1 MRLAELNLLAY
12 GKFTDCA
19 RQFPRSEHDFHVII
33 GPNEAGKSTVRR
45 AIRELLFGME
55 RQSPLGFLHP
65 QSDLKLKAVLEAG
78 IGNLEFI
85 RTKQQKSLR
94 SLADEPLSDGYL
106 AAALGSLTEEA
117 FIHLHSLDHTALVKG
132 GRGIV
137 DPSTSVSQM
146 LFQAASG
153 LESFAAVRDTL
164 RERSAELFTAR
175 GKKNEY
181 GAANERLALAQKM
194 LKEVQ
199 VRSKDWVQASEAL
212 DNARSALSTERARR
226 AELEQL
232 RSAWE
237 RSRRLGSRIEQYD
250 ELLQEL
256 AGLGE
261 TLAFA
266 ANARATLEQGITE
279 LTMAAGITQTRET
292 DVHARQEEL
301 TALELDETVTEL
313 AAEVMQLAQLC
324 GQCVKYPTDVA
335 SRKNEVQLWLR
346 EALAHAKQFGWGEG
360 EEEIRLR
367 VPQDKVLRTLESLLK
382 ERGGLIEAERGAI
395 ETQNRQQQALDSVN
409 QKLQDLGD
417 SYYDPAVEVALDHAL
432 PYKSSAAK
440 ERTLRAAVESA
451 TTKLGNALTAFG
463 RGTLDIEKLRQ
474 LQLPSRERITSIKAA
489 RQEIASHLSLRKSRA
504 EESQLSAQA
513 LGLQVSQ
520 FEASNK
526 VVTAPEVGV
535 ARRERDSVWGDIK
548 AGALAVA
555 DGAPRLDAN
564 LRLADELADARTLS
578 ESAAASLQGLRDQ
591 HQAAKEQAES
601 HAKLAEDKRRE
612 LDAFD
617 ATWTAQTTQWGID
630 DVELEDTHDWL
641 AKRDAVL
648 AAADEL
654 QGKES
659 ELRLEQGAAID
670 AGKALAGA
678 MANARI
684 EVAQD
689 TVLAQMAARAEEYVE
704 VAKAQRVTKQG
715 LQQQHADAKGT
726 LEQAKQ
732 AMTSKTEA
740 VTQWNR
746 RWSAALAAANL
757 QVTDTAEVEAAIY
770 AGREIRQLVAKVDD
784 HRVSRID
791 MMEAEL
797 ELLGNTARELAQEL
811 APELLQGKPQE
822 ISQTLTTRLQRAR
835 AQADKHASATTALN
849 EAQRHLKE
857 AKARA
862 ELVKK
867 TMGPVLQ
874 LALVED
880 PSLAIPL
887 VEKADR
893 RRHLQQE
900 AHSAKLAL
908 ERDSDALSL
917 DKLRF
922 ELQEH
927 PPVEAPGKIQEIKD
941 RLEESDRVMTQL
953 VQAEVTAKQAL
964 EGIDGS
970 EKAAVAE
977 AQRQEAIADM
987 STAGEEYVQLAT
999 ASTLLKWA
1007 VDRYRDRKQGP
1018 LLERASSIFESLTIG
1033 SFRKLR
1039 IDYDQT
1045 PPALLAYRSEGAP
1058 VKVEGLSDGTRD
1070 QLFLALRIAALEL
1083 QSEQG
1088 EPVPFIADDLFINF
1102 DDERSRAGLKALWN
1116 LSTKTQVIF
1125 LSHQEHLLPVVES
1138 LFSQVNV
1145 LRLEAGEAFA
1155 YARSTLAG

>member
-1 MRLAELNLLAY
+1 MRLKELNLLAY
-12 GKFTDCA
+12 GKFTDCEL
-19 RQFPRSEHDFHVII
+19 QFPRSEHDFHVII

-65 QSDLKLKAVLEAG
+65 QSDLKLKAVLEAA
-78 IGNLEFI
+78 IGKLEFI

-94 SLADEPLSDGYL
+94 SLADEPLPDGYL
-106 AAALGSLTEEA
+106 AAALGSLSEEA
-117 FIHLHSLDHTALVKG
+117 FIHLHCLDHTALVKG

-137 DPSTSVSQM
+137 DPSTTVSQM

-153 LESFAAVRDTL
+153 LESFAAVRDIL

-175 GKKNEY
+175 GKKGDY
-181 GAANERLALAQKM
+181 GAASERLAIAQKM

-199 VRSKDWVQASEAL
+199 VRSKDWVQASEAV
-212 DNARSALSTERARR
+212 DSARSALRTERAKR

-250 ELLQEL
+250 EVLQEL
-256 AGLGE
+256 SELGD
-261 TLAFA
+261 TLAFP
-266 ANARATLEQGITE
+266 ANAKATLEQGITE
-279 LTMAAGITQTRET
+279 LNTAAGITQTRES
-292 DVHARQEEL
+292 DVQARQEEL
-301 TALELDETVTEL
+301 AALQLDEAVTDL
-313 AAEVMQLAQLC
+313 TAEVAQLAQLC
-324 GQCVKYPTDVA
+324 SQCLKYPTDIV
-335 SRKNEVQLWLR
+335 SRKSEVQLWLR
-346 EALAHAKQFGWGEG
+346 EALAQAKQFGWGES
-360 EEEIRLR
+360 EEEIRSR

-382 ERGGLIEAERGAI
+382 ERGGLIEAERGAN
-395 ETQNRQQQALDSVN
+395 ETQNRQQQTLDAVN
-409 QKLQDLGD
+409 QKLQDLDD
-417 SYYDPAVEVALDHAL
+417 SSYDPAVEVALDQAL
-432 PYKSSAAK
+432 PYKSSAIK
-440 ERTLRAAVESA
+440 ERTLRAAAETA
-451 TTKLGNALTAFG
+451 KTKLSNALTALG
-463 RGTLDIEKLRQ
+463 RPALAVDKLRQ
-474 LQLPSRERITSIKAA
+474 LQLPSRERVTSIKAA
-489 RQEIASHLSLRKSRA
+489 RQEIASQLSLRKSRA

-513 LGLQVSQ
+513 LELQVCQ
-520 FEASNK
+520 FEAGNK
-526 VVTAPEVGV
+526 VVTAAEVGV
-535 ARRERDSVWGDIK
+535 ARKERDSVWGDIK
-548 AGALAVA
+548 AGALALA

-601 HAKLAEDKRRE
+601 HATLTEDKQRE
-612 LDAFD
+612 LDQFD

-630 DVELEDTHDWL
+630 GLELEDMHDWL

-659 ELRLEQGAAID
+659 ELRLEQDAATD
-670 AGKALAGA
+670 AGKALAAA
-678 MANARI
+678 MATAGI
-684 EVAQD
+684 EVAQN
-689 TVLAQMAARAEEYVE
+689 TGLAQMAARAEEHVE
-704 VAKAQRVTKQG
+704 EAKTQRVTKQG
-715 LQQQHADAKGT
+715 LMQQQDDAKVA

-732 AMTSKTEA
+732 AVTTKTEA
-740 VTQWNR
+740 VTQWNG
-746 RWSAALAAANL
+746 RWSAALAMANL
-757 QVTDTAEVEAAIY
+757 QGTDTAEVEAAIY
-770 AGREIRQLVAKVDD
+770 AGREIRQLLAKVDD

-811 APELLQGKPQE
+811 GPELLQGKPQE
-822 ISQTLTTRLQRAR
+822 ISQALTTRLQRAR
-835 AQADKHASATTALN
+835 AQADKHTSATNALD
-849 EAQRHLKE
+849 EAQRLFKE
-857 AKARA
+857 AKTRT
-862 ELVKK
+862 EVVKK
-867 TMGPVLQ
+867 AMGPVLQ
-874 LALVED
+874 LAQVED
-880 PSLAIPL
+880 PLLAVPL

-900 AHSAKLAL
+900 VHSAKLAI

-917 DKLRF
+917 DKLRL

-927 PPVEAPGKIQEIKD
+927 PPVESPGKIQDIKD
-941 RLEESDRVMTQL
+941 RLEESDRTMTQL
-953 VQAEVTAKQAL
+953 VQTELTARQVFEA
-964 EGIDGS
+964 IDGS

-987 STAGEEYVQLAT
+987 STAGEEYVQLTT

-1088 EPVPFIADDLFINF
+1088 ERVPFIADDLFINF
-1102 DDERSRAGLKALWN
+1102 DDERSKAGLKALWHM
-1116 LSTKTQVIF
+1116 STRTQVMF
-1125 LSHQEHLLPVVES
+1125 LSHQEHLIPVVES
-1138 LFSQVNV
+1138 LFPQVNV
-1145 LRLEAGEAFA
+1145 VRLEGVE
-1155 YARSTLAG
+1155 LPI

>member
-12 GKFTDCA
+12 GKFTDCQ
-19 RQFPRSEHDFHVII
+19 RQFPRSEHDFHVIV

-55 RQSPLGFLHP
+55 RQTSLGFLHP
-65 QSDLKLKAVLEAG
+65 QSDLKLKAVLEAA
-78 IGNLEFI
+78 IGKLEFI

-94 SLADEPLSDGYL
+94 SLADQPLPDGYL
-106 AAALGSLTEEA
+106 AAALGSLTEET

-137 DPSTSVSQM
+137 DPSTTVSQM

-164 RERSAELFTAR
+164 RDRSAELFTAR

-181 GAANERLALAQKM
+181 GAASERFATAQKM

-199 VRSKDWVQASEAL
+199 VRSKDWVQASEGL
-212 DNARSALSTERARR
+212 NNARNALSTERVKR

-232 RSAWE
+232 RSTWE

-250 ELLQEL
+250 QLLTEL
-256 AGLGE
+256 ADLGE

-266 ANARATLEQGITE
+266 ADSKTTLEQGITE
-279 LTMAAGITQTRET
+279 LTMAAGITQMRES
-292 DVHARQEEL
+292 DVQARQEEL
-301 TALELDETVTEL
+301 TALELDEAVTEL
-313 AAEVMQLAQLC
+313 AAKVTQLAQLC
-324 GQCVKYPTDVA
+324 GQCVKYPTDIA
-335 SRKNEVQLWLR
+335 SRTNEVQLWLR
-346 EALAHAKQFGWGEG
+346 EAFAHAKQFAWGEG
-360 EEEIRLR
+360 EEQIRSRL
-367 VPQDKVLRTLESLLK
+367 PQDKALRTLESLLK
-382 ERGGLIEAERGAI
+382 ERGGLIEAERGAN
-395 ETQNRQQQALDSVN
+395 EMQNSQQQTLDAIN

-417 SYYDPAVEVALDHAL
+417 SSYDPAVAVALDHAL

-440 ERTLRAAVESA
+440 ERTLRAAMETA
-451 TTKLGNALTAFG
+451 KAKLGNALAAIG
-463 RGTLDIEKLRQ
+463 RPELDVDKLRQ
-474 LQLPSRERITSIKAA
+474 LQLPSRERVTSIKAA
-489 RQEIASHLSLRKSRA
+489 RQEIASQLSMRKSRA
-504 EESQLSAQA
+504 EESQQSVHTLE
-513 LGLQVSQ
+513 LQVSQ

-526 VVTAPEVGV
+526 VVTAAEVSF

-548 AGALAVA
+548 VGGLAVS

-578 ESAAASLQGLRDQ
+578 ESAAASLQRLRDQ
-591 HQAAKEQAES
+591 NQAAKEQVES
-601 HAKLAEDKRRE
+601 LAKLAEDKQRE
-612 LDAFD
+612 LDEFD
-617 ATWTAQTTQWGID
+617 ATWTAQTSQWGID
-630 DVELEDTHDWL
+630 GIELEDMHDWL
-641 AKRDAVL
+641 AKRDSVL

-654 QGKES
+654 QVKEGD
-659 ELRLEQGAAID
+659 LQLEQGAAID
-670 AGKALAGA
+670 AGNALTAAMTRAG
-678 MANARI
+678 I
-684 EVAQD
+684 EVAQN
-689 TVLAQMAARAEEYVE
+689 TGLPQMAATAEEYVE
-704 VAKAQRVTKQG
+704 EAKTQRVTKQG
-715 LQQQHADAKGT
+715 LQQQQAVAKVA

-732 AMTSKTEA
+732 SVTFKTE
-740 VTQWNR
+740 VVSQWNG
-746 RWSAALAAANL
+746 RWSAALAGANL
-757 QVTDTAEVEAAIY
+757 QVTDIAEVEAAIY
-770 AGREIRQLVAKVDD
+770 AGREIRQLLAKVDD

-797 ELLGNTARELAQEL
+797 ELLENTAHELAQEL
-811 APELLQGKPQE
+811 APELLQGTPQE
-822 ISQTLTTRLQRAR
+822 INQALTTRLRR
-835 AQADKHASATTALN
+835 AQAQSDKHASATNALN
-849 EAQRHLKE
+849 EVQRILKE
-857 AKARA
+857 SKTKA

-867 TMGPVLQ
+867 AMGPLLQ
-874 LALVED
+874 LAQVED
-880 PSLAIPL
+880 PLLAVPL

-893 RRHLQQE
+893 NRHLQQE
-900 AHSAKLAL
+900 VQSAKLAI

-917 DKLRF
+917 DKVRL

-927 PPVEAPGKIQEIKD
+927 PPVDAPGKIQDIKD
-941 RLEESDRVMTQL
+941 RLEESDRTMTQL
-953 VQAEVTAKQAL
+953 VQAEVTAKQAF
-964 EGIDGS
+964 EAIDGS
-970 EKAAVAE
+970 EKAAIAE

-987 STAGEEYVQLAT
+987 SMTGEEYVQLAT

-1045 PPALLAYRSEGAP
+1045 PPALLAYRSAGVP

-1102 DDERSRAGLKALWN
+1102 DEERSKAGLKALWN
-1116 LSTKTQVIF
+1116 LSAKTQVIF

-1138 LFSQVNV
+1138 LLPHVNV
-1145 LRLEAGEAFA
+1145 LRLEASEAA
-1155 YARSTLAG
+1155 A

>member
-1 MRLAELNLLAY
+1 MRLKELNLLAY
-12 GKFTDCA
+12 GKFTD
-19 RQFPRSEHDFHVII
+19 RELQLPHSEHDFHVII

-65 QSDLKLKAVLEAG
+65 QSDLKLKGVLEAATG
-78 IGNLEFI
+78 KLEFI

-94 SLADEPLSDGYL
+94 SLEGEPLPDGYL
-106 AAALGSLTEEA
+106 AAAFGSLTEEA
-117 FIHLHSLDHTALVKG
+117 FIHLHSLDHTALVDG

-137 DPSTSVSQM
+137 DPKTSVSQM

-153 LESFAAVRDTL
+153 LESFAAVRDSL
-164 RERSAELFTAR
+164 RERSVELFTAR
-175 GKKNEY
+175 GKKNEF
-181 GAANERLALAQKM
+181 GAASERLGVAQKT

-212 DNARSALSTERARR
+212 DNARSALSTERAKR

-256 AGLGE
+256 ADLGE
-261 TLAFA
+261 TLAFG
-266 ANARATLEQGITE
+266 ANAKATLEQGITE
-279 LTMAAGITQTRET
+279 LNTAASITETRES
-292 DVHARQEEL
+292 DVQARQEEL
-301 TALELDETVTEL
+301 AAVELDERIAEL
-313 AAEVMQLAQLC
+313 AAEVTQLAQLC
-324 GQCVKYPTDVA
+324 GQCVRYPTDIA

-346 EALAHAKQFGWGEG
+346 EALAHAKQFGWGAG
-360 EEEIRLR
+360 EEEFGSR

-382 ERGGLIEAERGAI
+382 ERGGLIEAERGAN
-395 ETQNRQQQALDSVN
+395 ELQERQQKTLDAVN
-409 QKLQDLGD
+409 QKLLDLGD
-417 SYYDPAVEVALDHAL
+417 SSYDPAVEFALDQAN

-440 ERTLRAAVESA
+440 ERTLRAAAETA
-451 TTKLGNALTAFG
+451 RTKLGNALTAVG
-463 RGTLDIEKLRQ
+463 RPAQDVDKLRQ

-489 RQEIASHLSLRKSRA
+489 RQEMASQLSLRKSRA

-520 FEASNK
+520 FEAGNK
-526 VVTAPEVGV
+526 VVTAAEVGG

-555 DGAPRLDAN
+555 EGAPRLDAN

-591 HQAAKEQAES
+591 HQAAKEQADS
-601 HAKLAEDKRRE
+601 HAKLAEDKQRE
-612 LDAFD
+612 LDDFD
-617 ATWTAQTTQWGID
+617 AMWTAQTTQWGI
-630 DVELEDTHDWL
+630 VGIELEDMHDWL

-654 QGKES
+654 QVKEN
-659 ELRLEQGAAID
+659 ELRLEQDAAID
-670 AGKALAGA
+670 AGKALANA
-678 MANARI
+678 MANAGI
-684 EVAQD
+684 EVVQNSA
-689 TVLAQMAARAEEYVE
+689 LAQMVARADEYVE
-704 VAKAQRVTKQG
+704 EAKTQRVTKQG
-715 LQQQHADAKGT
+715 LLLQQADAKVA
-726 LEQAKQ
+726 LEQGKQ
-732 AMTSKTEA
+732 AVISKSEA
-740 VTQWNR
+740 VTHWNG

-757 QVTDTAEVEAAIY
+757 QVSDTAEVEAAIY
-770 AGREIRQLVAKVDD
+770 AGREIRQLLAKVGD

-797 ELLGNTARELAQEL
+797 ELLGNSARELAQKL

-822 ISQTLTTRLQRAR
+822 ISQTRVARLQRALT
-835 AQADKHASATTALN
+835 QADKHTTASNALN
-849 EAQRHLKE
+849 ETQRLLQE

-867 TMGPVLQ
+867 TMAPVLQ
-874 LALVED
+874 LAQVED
-880 PSLAIPL
+880 PLLAVLL

-893 RRHLQQE
+893 KRHLQQE
-900 AHSAKLAL
+900 VHSAKLAI

-917 DKLRF
+917 DKLRL

-927 PPVEAPGKIQEIKD
+927 PPFDAPGKIQDIKD
-941 RLEESDRVMTQL
+941 RFEESDRTMTQL
-953 VQAEVTAKQAL
+953 VQAEVTTKQAL
-964 EGIDGS
+964 EAIDGS

-1102 DDERSRAGLKALWN
+1102 DDERSKAGLKALWN

-1138 LFSQVNV
+1138 LFPQVNV
-1145 LRLEAGEAFA
+1145 LRLEASEA
-1155 YARSTLAG
+1155 LA

>member
-1 MRLAELNLLAY
+1 MRLRELNLLAY
-12 GKFTDCA
+12 GKFTDCEL
-19 RQFPRSEHDFHVII
+19 QFPRGEHDFHVII

-65 QSDLKLKAVLEAG
+65 QSDLKLRAVLEAATG
-78 IGNLEFI
+78 KLEFI

-94 SLADEPLSDGYL
+94 SLVDEPLPDGYL
-106 AAALGSLTEEA
+106 AAALGDLTEEA

-153 LESFAAVRDTL
+153 LEGFAAVRDSL
-164 RERSAELFTAR
+164 RERSAELFSAR
-175 GKKNEY
+175 SKKNEY
-181 GAANERLALAQKM
+181 GAASERLASAQKM
-194 LKEVQ
+194 LKEIQ

-212 DNARSALSTERARR
+212 DNARSALSTERKNR

-256 AGLGE
+256 ADLGE
-261 TLAFA
+261 TLAFT
-266 ANARATLEQGITE
+266 ANAQATLEQGITE
-279 LTMAAGITQTRET
+279 LNTAEGIIQTRES
-292 DVHARQEEL
+292 DVQARQEEL
-301 TALELDETVTEL
+301 AALELDERVTEL
-313 AAEVMQLAQLC
+313 AAEVTQLAQLC
-324 GQCVKYPTDVA
+324 GQCVKYPTDIA
-335 SRKNEVQLWLR
+335 SRQNEVQLWLR

-360 EEEIRLR
+360 EEEIRSR

-382 ERGGLIEAERGAI
+382 ERGALIEAERGAN
-395 ETQNRQQQALDSVN
+395 ETQNRQQQTLDAVN

-417 SYYDPAVEVALDHAL
+417 SSYDPAVEVALNQAL
-432 PYKSSAAK
+432 PYKSSVAK
-440 ERTLRAAVESA
+440 ERTLRAAAETA
-451 TTKLGNALTAFG
+451 KTKLVNALTAFG
-463 RGTLDIEKLRQ
+463 RPALDIDKVRQ
-474 LQLPSRERITSIKAA
+474 LQLPSRERVTSIKAA
-489 RQEIASHLSLRKSRA
+489 RQAIASQLSLRQSRA
-504 EESQLSAQA
+504 EESLLSARA
-513 LGLQVSQ
+513 LELQVRQ
-520 FEASNK
+520 FEAGNK
-526 VVTAPEVGV
+526 VVTAAEVGV

-564 LRLADELADARTLS
+564 MRLADELADARTLS

-591 HQAAKEQAES
+591 HQAAKEQADS
-601 HAKLAEDKRRE
+601 QAKLAEDKQRE
-612 LDAFD
+612 LDEFD
-617 ATWTAQTTQWGID
+617 ASWTEQTTQWGIAGI
-630 DVELEDTHDWL
+630 ELEDMHDWL

-654 QGKES
+654 QAKDS
-659 ELRLEQGAAID
+659 ELRLEQEVAED
-670 AGKALAGA
+670 VGKALATA
-678 MANARI
+678 MAKAGI
-684 EVAQD
+684 EVAQNMG
-689 TVLAQMAARAEEYVE
+689 LAQMVARAEEYVE
-704 VAKAQRVTKQG
+704 EAKTQRVTKQG
-715 LQQQHADAKGT
+715 LLLQQADAKVA

-732 AMTSKTEA
+732 AVASKAEA
-740 VTQWNR
+740 VIQWNG

-770 AGREIRQLVAKVDD
+770 AGREIRQLLAKVDD

-822 ISQTLTTRLQRAR
+822 ISQALTTRLQRAR
-835 AQADKHASATTALN
+835 TQADKHASATNALN
-849 EAQRHLKE
+849 EAQRLLTE

-862 ELVKK
+862 ELVKRA
-867 TMGPVLQ
+867 MGPVLQ
-874 LALVED
+874 LAQVED
-880 PSLAIPL
+880 PLLALPL
-887 VEKADR
+887 VERADR
-893 RRHLQQE
+893 KRHLQQE
-900 AHSAKLAL
+900 IHSAKLAI
-908 ERDSDALSL
+908 ERDSDALNL
-917 DKLRF
+917 DKLRL

-927 PPVEAPGKIQEIKD
+927 PPVEAPGKIQDIKD
-941 RLEESDRVMTQL
+941 RLEESDRTMTQL
-953 VQAEVTAKQAL
+953 VQAEVTARQAF
-964 EGIDGS
+964 EAIDGS
-970 EKAAVAE
+970 EKAAIAE

-999 ASTLLKWA
+999 ASALLKWA

-1070 QLFLALRIAALEL
+1070 QLFLSLRIAALEL

-1102 DDERSRAGLKALWN
+1102 DDERSKAGLKALWN
-1116 LSTKTQVIF
+1116 LSKKTQVIF

-1138 LFSQVNV
+1138 LFPQVNV
-1145 LRLEAGEAFA
+1145 LRLEASDA
-1155 YARSTLAG
+1155 LA

>member
-1 MRLAELNLLAY
+1 MRLKELNLLAY
-12 GKFTDCA
+12 GKFTDCTL
-19 RQFPRSEHDFHVII
+19 QFPTSEHDFHVII

-65 QSDLKLKAVLEAG
+65 QSDLKLKAVLETATSK
-78 IGNLEFI
+78 LEFI

-94 SLADEPLSDGYL
+94 SLADEPLPDGYL
-106 AAALGSLTEEA
+106 ATAFASLTEEA

-164 RERSAELFTAR
+164 RERSAELFTSR
-175 GKKNEY
+175 GKKNEF
-181 GAANERLALAQKM
+181 GAASERLGIAQKT

-212 DNARSALSTERARR
+212 DNARSALSTERAKR

-250 ELLQEL
+250 EFLQEL
-256 AGLGE
+256 ADLGE

-266 ANARATLEQGITE
+266 ANAKATLEQGITE
-279 LTMAAGITQTRET
+279 LSTAAGITQTRET

-301 TALELDETVTEL
+301 AALELDEVVTDL
-313 AAEVMQLAQLC
+313 AAEVTQLAQLC
-324 GQCVKYPTDVA
+324 GQCVKYPTDIA
-335 SRKNEVQLWLR
+335 SRKNEVQLWVR
-346 EALAHAKQFGWGEG
+346 EALSHAKQFGWGAG
-360 EEEIRLR
+360 EEEIRSR

-382 ERGGLIEAERGAI
+382 ERGGLIEAERGAND
-395 ETQNRQQQALDSVN
+395 TQVRQQQTLDAVN

-417 SYYDPAVEVALDHAL
+417 SSYDPAVEFALDQAH

-440 ERTLRAAVESA
+440 ERTLRAAAEA
-451 TTKLGNALTAFG
+451 AKTKLGHAHTAVG
-463 RGTLDIEKLRQ
+463 RPSLDVDKLRQ
-474 LQLPSRERITSIKAA
+474 LQLPSRERVTSLKTA
-489 RQEIASHLSLRKSRA
+489 RQAIASQLSMRKSLA
-504 EESQLSAQA
+504 EDSQLSAQA

-520 FEASNK
+520 FEAGNK
-526 VVTAPEVGV
+526 VVTAAEVGG

-555 DGAPRLDAN
+555 EGAPRLDAN

-591 HQAAKEQAES
+591 HLAAKEQADS
-601 HAKLAEDKRRE
+601 HAKLAEDKQRE
-612 LDAFD
+612 LDDFD
-617 ATWTAQTTQWGID
+617 ATWTAQTTQWGI
-630 DVELEDTHDWL
+630 VGIELEDMHDWL
-641 AKRDAVL
+641 VKRDAVL

-654 QGKES
+654 QVKES
-659 ELRLEQGAAID
+659 ELRLEQDAATD
-670 AGKALAGA
+670 AGKALAAA
-678 MANARI
+678 MAKAGI
-684 EVAQD
+684 EVAQNAS
-689 TVLAQMAARAEEYVE
+689 LAQMDARAEEYVE
-704 VAKAQRVTKQG
+704 EAKTQRVTKQG
-715 LQQQHADAKGT
+715 LLLQQADAKVA

-732 AMTSKTEA
+732 AVTSKTEA
-740 VTQWNR
+740 VTQWNG
-746 RWSAALAAANL
+746 RWSAALVAANL
-757 QVTDTAEVEAAIY
+757 QVSDTAEVEAAIY
-770 AGREIRQLVAKVDD
+770 AGREIRQLLAKVDD
-784 HRVSRID
+784 HRVSRIE

-797 ELLGNTARELAQEL
+797 ELLGNSARELAQKL

-822 ISQTLTTRLQRAR
+822 ISQTLVTRLQRAQ
-835 AQADKHASATTALN
+835 AQADKHTTASNALN
-849 EAQRHLKE
+849 EAQRLLKE
-857 AKARA
+857 AIARA

-874 LALVED
+874 LAQVED
-880 PSLAIPL
+880 PLLAVPL

-893 RRHLQQE
+893 KRQLQQE
-900 AHSAKLAL
+900 VHSTKLAI

-917 DKLRF
+917 DKLRL

-927 PPVEAPGKIQEIKD
+927 PPFEAPGKIQDIKD
-941 RLEESDRVMTQL
+941 RLEESDRTMTQL
-953 VQAEVTAKQAL
+953 VQAEVTTKQAL
-964 EGIDGS
+964 EAIDAS

-1102 DDERSRAGLKALWN
+1102 DDERSKVGLKALWN

-1138 LFSQVNV
+1138 LFPQVNV
-1145 LRLEAGEAFA
+1145 LRLEASEA
-1155 YARSTLAG
+1155 LA

>member
-1 MRLAELNLLAY
+1 MRLQELNLLAY

-19 RQFPRSEHDFHVII
+19 LQFPSSEHDFHIII

-65 QSDLKLKAVLEAG
+65 QSDLKLKAVLETATSK
-78 IGNLEFI
+78 LEFV

-94 SLADEPLSDGYL
+94 SLADEPLPDGYL
-106 AAALGSLTEEA
+106 TAAFGSLTEEA
-117 FIHLHSLDHTALVKG
+117 FTHLHSLDHTALVKG

-175 GKKNEY
+175 GKKNEF
-181 GAANERLALAQKM
+181 GAASERLGIAQKT
-194 LKEVQ
+194 LKDVQ
-199 VRSKDWVQASEAL
+199 VRSRDWVQASEAL
-212 DNARSALSTERARR
+212 DNARSALSTERSKR

-237 RSRRLGSRIEQYD
+237 RARRLGSRIEQYD

-256 AGLGE
+256 ADLGE

-266 ANARATLEQGITE
+266 ANAKATLEQGITE
-279 LTMAAGITQTRET
+279 LSTAAGITQTRES

-301 TALELDETVTEL
+301 AALELDEGVMEL
-313 AAEVMQLAQLC
+313 AAEVTQLAQLC
-324 GQCVKYPTDVA
+324 GQCVKYPTDIA

-346 EALAHAKQFGWGEG
+346 EALAHAKQFGWGAD
-360 EEEIRLR
+360 EEEIRSR

-382 ERGGLIEAERGAI
+382 ERGGLIEAERGAN
-395 ETQNRQQQALDSVN
+395 ELQDRQQKTLDAVN

-417 SYYDPAVEVALDHAL
+417 SSYDPAVEFALDQAY

-440 ERTLRAAVESA
+440 ERALRAAAETVK
-451 TTKLGNALTAFG
+451 TKLGNALTAVG
-463 RGTLDIEKLRQ
+463 RPALDVDKLRQ
-474 LQLPSRERITSIKAA
+474 LQLPARERVTSIKAS
-489 RQEIASHLSLRKSRA
+489 RQEMASLLSLRKLRA
-504 EESQLSAQA
+504 EESELSARA
-513 LGLQVSQ
+513 LELQVSQ
-520 FEASNK
+520 FEAGNK
-526 VVTAPEVGV
+526 VVTAAEVGV
-535 ARRERDSVWGDIK
+535 ARRERDSVWGGIK

-578 ESAAASLQGLRDQ
+578 ESASASLQGLRDQ
-591 HQAAKEQAES
+591 HQAAKEQADS
-601 HAKLAEDKRRE
+601 HAKLAEDKQCE
-612 LDAFD
+612 LDGFD
-617 ATWTAQTTQWGID
+617 ATWTAQTTQWGI
-630 DVELEDTHDWL
+630 VGIELEDMHDWL
-641 AKRDAVL
+641 VKRDAVL
-648 AAADEL
+648 VAADEL
-654 QGKES
+654 QVKES
-659 ELRLEQGAAID
+659 ELRLEQDAATD
-670 AGKALAGA
+670 AGKALAAA
-678 MANARI
+678 MAEAGI
-684 EVAQD
+684 EAAQNSG
-689 TVLAQMAARAEEYVE
+689 LAQMVARAEEYVE
-704 VAKAQRVTKQG
+704 EAKTQRVTKQG
-715 LQQQHADAKGT
+715 LLQQQADAKVA

-732 AMTSKTEA
+732 AVTSRTEA
-740 VTQWNR
+740 VTQWNG
-746 RWSAALAAANL
+746 RWSVALVAANL
-757 QVTDTAEVEAAIY
+757 QVSDTAEVEAAIY
-770 AGREIRQLVAKVDD
+770 AGREIRQLLAKVDD

-797 ELLGNTARELAQEL
+797 ELLGNSGRELAQKL
-811 APELLQGKPQE
+811 APELIQGKPQE
-822 ISQTLTTRLQRAR
+822 ISQTLVTRLQRAR
-835 AQADKHASATTALN
+835 TQADKHISATNAMN
-849 EAQRHLKE
+849 EAQRLLTE

-862 ELVKK
+862 ALVKK
-867 TMGPVLQ
+867 SMEPVLQ
-874 LALVED
+874 LAQVDD
-880 PSLAIPL
+880 PLLAAPL

-893 RRHLQQE
+893 KRHLMQE
-900 AHSAKLAL
+900 VHSAKLAI

-917 DKLRF
+917 DKLRL
-922 ELQEH
+922 ELLEH
-927 PPVEAPGKIQEIKD
+927 PPVEAPGKIQDIKD
-941 RLEESDRVMTQL
+941 RLEDSERTMTQL
-953 VQAEVTAKQAL
+953 VQAEVTARQTF
-964 EGIDGS
+964 ESIDGS

-987 STAGEEYVQLAT
+987 SNAGEEYVQLAT

-1018 LLERASSIFESLTIG
+1018 LLERASSIFEALTIG

-1039 IDYDQT
+1039 IDYDQM

-1058 VKVEGLSDGTRD
+1058 VRVEGLSDGTRD

-1083 QSEQG
+1083 QAEQS

-1102 DDERSRAGLKALWN
+1102 DDERSKAGLRALWN
-1116 LSTKTQVIF
+1116 LSAKTQVIF
-1125 LSHQEHLLPVVES
+1125 LSHQEHLLPVVKS
-1138 LFSQVNV
+1138 LFPHVNV
-1145 LRLEAGEAFA
+1145 LRLEAIEA
-1155 YARSTLAG
+1155 LA